1 MKRFQ
6 ECNWVVKLWRYRHY
20 VYIPFRYMKYKL
32 QGRVHEDLASN
43 SHLWGILVGSAQC
56 DMKWTYT
63 WQEVMKRQSKTK

>member
-43 SHLWGILVGSAQC
+43 SHLWDILVGSAQC

-63 WQEVMKRQSKTK
+63 LEEIREPYKTK